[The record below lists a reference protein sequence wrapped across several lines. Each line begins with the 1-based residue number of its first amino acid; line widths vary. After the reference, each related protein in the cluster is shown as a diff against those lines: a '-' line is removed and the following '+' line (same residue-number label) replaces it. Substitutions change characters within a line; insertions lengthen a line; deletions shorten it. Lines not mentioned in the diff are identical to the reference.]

1 MNQLN
6 DDYQRAKAEIKKL
19 KEANEALPNSGEM
32 NDLIE
37 KYSRDSTEMLLCIE
51 TLELENSDLK
61 TQLGIQSPIIDPC
74 RRVSRVSRHANLT
87 PPV

>member
-37 KYSRDSTEMLLCIE
+37 NTPVIAPKCCY
-51 TLELENSDLK
+51 
-61 TQLGIQSPIIDPC
+61 
-74 RRVSRVSRHANLT
+74 VSRHWSWKTQIRKPSSVFNSQ
-87 PPV
+87 

>member
-19 KEANEALPNSGEM
+19 KEANEALTNGGEM

-61 TQLGIQSPIIDPC
+61 TQLGIQ
-74 RRVSRVSRHANLT
+74 
-87 PPV
+87 

>member
-1 MNQLN
+1 MITSKSQGR
-6 DDYQRAKAEIKKL
+6 DQKL

-61 TQLGIQSPIIDPC
+61 TQLGIQ
-74 RRVSRVSRHANLT
+74 
-87 PPV
+87 